1 MTDSERSYVTD
12 KDVEQLLVAVTLET
26 PTTDQRR
33 EFIDLLN
40 GMIEREVKK
49 VEDAF
54 RECPDIDIEHQIPV

>member
-40 GMIEREVKK
+40 GMMEREVRKAQT
-49 VEDAF
+49 EATIHSLDLTTW
-54 RECPDIDIEHQIPV
+54 D